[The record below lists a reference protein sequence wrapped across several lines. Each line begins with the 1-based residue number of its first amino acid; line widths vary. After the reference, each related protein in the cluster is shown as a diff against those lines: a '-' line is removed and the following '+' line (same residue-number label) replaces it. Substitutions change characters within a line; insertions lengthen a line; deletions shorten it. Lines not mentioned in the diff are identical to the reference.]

1 MERKSAF
8 LTQADRHQPQ
18 RVGNGFFYAPPCR
31 NFHKGYGIR
40 SPDKIGI
47 QSNMPTTSNLDYN
60 NTIMKT
66 ITYLLILGITI
77 VATISIGLA
86 QEPTESPELDSKLY
100 EFHFQKGKEY
110 NDDGNRALARQHFLM
125 TIYLHPDHA
134 GASYQLGLLAYSDN
148 NYSAAISFLERASVE
163 MSNKI
168 ELYYWLGGAYWKKSL
183 AEGAIKNYRKAVT
196 LDPQHE
202 HPFSLYALENLAEV
216 YTRTERLQESM
227 EAYQA
232 ALKRETRDTW
242 IAKIKDQ
249 IAELHLTMGTYQ
261 DDGNTRYN
269 EKGEAI
275 GGIGDGGMRTNR
287 YFEIAR
293 HTTDPVKEA
302 IYYQKSIEADPGMYQ
317 SYFNL
322 GWALTRQRKYAEAVP
337 AFIRSDEVWR
347 QDRGWNPEAPPKID
361 AHAFLALCYVEL
373 GEPEKALDYAEI
385 ALDFAPNYYYGLL
398 YKARA
403 LTKLDRPQEG
413 ISILEGLVDTNPD
426 EAETLYALY
435 EGYRAALEP
444 KLALAA
450 LHQAVRAQVDKQQK
464 TRWEKEINVLKEK

>member
-1 MERKSAF
+1 M
-8 LTQADRHQPQ
+8 
-18 RVGNGFFYAPPCR
+18 
-31 NFHKGYGIR
+31 
-40 SPDKIGI
+40 
-47 QSNMPTTSNLDYN
+47 
-60 NTIMKT
+60 NTIK
-66 ITYLLILGITI
+66 YLLILLTIT

-100 EFHFQKGKEY
+100 ELHFQEGSAH
-110 NDDGNRALARQHFLM
+110 NDNGDRALARKHFLM

-134 GASYQLGLLAYSDN
+134 GANYQLGLMAYSDN
-148 NYSAAISFLERASVE
+148 NYSAAISFLKRASVA
-163 MSNKI
+163 MPDKV
-168 ELYYWLGGAYWKKSL
+168 ELYYWLGGAYWKKSR
-183 AEGAIKNYRKAVT
+183 AEGAIENYRKAVA

-202 HPFSLYALENLAEV
+202 NLYSLYALENLAEV

-232 ALKRETRDTW
+232 ALQRETRSGW
-242 IAKIKDQ
+242 ISKIKDQ

-275 GGIGDGGMRTNR
+275 GGVGNGDMRTNR

-347 QDRGWNPEAPPKID
+347 QDRNWNREATPQNRRARI
-361 AHAFLALCYVEL
+361 FSALLC
-373 GEPEKALDYAEI
+373 
-385 ALDFAPNYYYGLL
+385 
-398 YKARA
+398 
-403 LTKLDRPQEG
+403 
-413 ISILEGLVDTNPD
+413 
-426 EAETLYALY
+426 
-435 EGYRAALEP
+435 
-444 KLALAA
+444 
-450 LHQAVRAQVDKQQK
+450 
-464 TRWEKEINVLKEK
+464 

>member
-1 MERKSAF
+1 MENFAQVRVIGKCPLIS
-8 LTQADRHQPQ
+8 LIYYIQGLRHTP
-18 RVGNGFFYAPPCR
+18 YAYYY
-31 NFHKGYGIR
+31 HTGYNI
-40 SPDKIGI
+40 I
-47 QSNMPTTSNLDYN
+47 M
-60 NTIMKT
+60 NTIK
-66 ITYLLILGITI
+66 YLLILATMT
-77 VATISIGLA
+77 VAVISVGLA
-86 QEPTESPELDSKLY
+86 HEPTESSKLDSKLY
-100 EFHFQKGKEY
+100 ELHFEKGKTH
-110 NDDGNRALARQHFLM
+110 NDSGDRALARQHFLM

-134 GASYQLGLLAYSDN
+134 GANYQLGLMAYSDN
-148 NYSAAISFLERASVE
+148 NYSAAISFLERASGG
-163 MSNKI
+163 MSDKV
-168 ELYYWLGGAYWKKSL
+168 ELYYWLGGAYWKKRR
-183 AEGAIKNYRKAVT
+183 AEGAIENYRKAVA
-196 LDPQHE
+196 LDPQNE
-202 HPFSLYALENLAEV
+202 NPFSLYALENLAEV

-232 ALKRETRDTW
+232 ALKRETRSGW
-242 IAKIKDQ
+242 ISKIKDQ

-275 GGIGDGGMRTNR
+275 GGIGNGDMRTNR

-302 IYYQKSIEADPGMYQ
+302 INYQKSIEADPGMYQ

-347 QDRGWNPEAPPKID
+347 QDRNWNREATPKID

-385 ALDFAPNYYYGLL
+385 ALGSAPNYYYGLL

-403 LTKLDRPQEG
+403 LTKLDRPQEA
-413 ISILEGLVDTNPD
+413 ISILEDLVDINPD

-435 EGYRAALEP
+435 EGYRAALAP

-450 LHQAVRAQVDKQQK
+450 LHQAVRAQVDSQQK
-464 TRWEKEINVLKEK
+464 TRWEKEINVLKGK

>member
-1 MERKSAF
+1 M
-8 LTQADRHQPQ
+8 
-18 RVGNGFFYAPPCR
+18 
-31 NFHKGYGIR
+31 
-40 SPDKIGI
+40 
-47 QSNMPTTSNLDYN
+47 
-60 NTIMKT
+60 NTIK
-66 ITYLLILGITI
+66 YLLILAMT
-77 VATISIGLA
+77 VAAISIGLA

-100 EFHFQKGKEY
+100 EIHFQKGKAY
-110 NDDGNRALARQHFLM
+110 NEDGDRALARKHFLL

-134 GASYQLGLLAYSDN
+134 GANYQLGLMAYSDN
-148 NYSAAISFLERASVE
+148 NYSAAISFLKRARVE
-163 MSNKI
+163 LSDKI
-168 ELYYWLGGAYWKKSL
+168 ELYYWLGGAYWKKSRA
-183 AEGAIKNYRKAVT
+183 AEAIENYRKAVA
-196 LDPQHE
+196 LDPKHE
-202 HPFSLYALENLAEV
+202 NFFSLYALENLAEV

-232 ALKRETRDTW
+232 ALKRETRGTW
-242 IAKIKDQ
+242 ISKIKDQ

-275 GGIGDGGMRTNR
+275 GGVGNGDMRTNR

-337 AFIRSDEVWR
+337 AFIRSDEIWR
-347 QDRGWNPEAPPKID
+347 QDRGWNPEATPKID

-373 GEPEKALDYAEI
+373 GELEKALDYAEI
-385 ALDFAPNYYYGLL
+385 ALGYAPNYYYGLL

-403 LTKLDRPQEG
+403 LTKLGRYQEA
-413 ISILEGLVDTNPD
+413 IPILEGLVDTNPD
-426 EAETLYALY
+426 KAETLYALY
-435 EGYRAALEP
+435 EGYSAALKP

-450 LHQAVRAQVDKQQK
+450 LHQAVRAQVDSQQK
-464 TRWEKEINVLKEK
+464 TRWKEEINVLKGK

>member
-1 MERKSAF
+1 MNTTKYFFILATMTVAVVSA
-8 LTQADRHQPQ
+8 
-18 RVGNGFFYAPPCR
+18 
-31 NFHKGYGIR
+31 
-40 SPDKIGI
+40 
-47 QSNMPTTSNLDYN
+47 
-60 NTIMKT
+60 
-66 ITYLLILGITI
+66 
-77 VATISIGLA
+77 GLA
-86 QEPTESPELDSKLY
+86 HEPTESPELDSKLY
-100 EFHFQKGKEY
+100 ELHFQRGKAH
-110 NDDGNRALARQHFLM
+110 NDNGDRALARKHFLM

-134 GASYQLGLLAYSDN
+134 GANYQLGLMTYSDN
-148 NYSAAISFLERASVE
+148 NYSAAISFLERASVA
-163 MSNKI
+163 MPDKV
-168 ELYYWLGGAYWKKSL
+168 ELYYWLGGAYWKKSK
-183 AEGAIKNYRKAVT
+183 AEGAIENYRKAVT
-196 LDPQHE
+196 LDPQNE
-202 HPFSLYALENLAEV
+202 NRFSLYALENLAEV

-227 EAYQA
+227 EAYEA
-232 ALKRETRDTW
+232 ALKHETRSGW
-242 IAKIKDQ
+242 ISKIKDQ

-269 EKGEAI
+269 DKGEAI
-275 GGIGDGGMRTNR
+275 GGIGDGDMRTNR

-302 IYYQKSIEADPGMYQ
+302 INYQKSIEADPGMYQ

-347 QDRGWNPEAPPKID
+347 QDRNWNPAATPKID

-385 ALDFAPNYYYGLL
+385 ALGSAPNYYYGLL

-403 LTKLDRPQEG
+403 LTKLDQPQEA
-413 ISILEGLVDTNPD
+413 IPILEGLVDANPD

-450 LHQAVRAQVDKQQK
+450 LHQAVRAQADSQQK

>member
-1 MERKSAF
+1 M
-8 LTQADRHQPQ
+8 
-18 RVGNGFFYAPPCR
+18 
-31 NFHKGYGIR
+31 
-40 SPDKIGI
+40 
-47 QSNMPTTSNLDYN
+47 
-60 NTIMKT
+60 NTIK
-66 ITYLLILGITI
+66 YLLILAMT
-77 VATISIGLA
+77 VAVISIGLA

-100 EFHFQKGKEY
+100 EIHFQKGKAY
-110 NDDGNRALARQHFLM
+110 NEDGDRALARKYFLM

-134 GASYQLGLLAYSDN
+134 GANYQLGLMAYSDN
-148 NYSAAISFLERASVE
+148 NYSAAISFLKRARVE
-163 MSNKI
+163 LSDKI
-168 ELYYWLGGAYWKKSL
+168 ELYYWLGGAYWKKSRA
-183 AEGAIKNYRKAVT
+183 AEAIENYRKAVA
-196 LDPQHE
+196 LDPKHE
-202 HPFSLYALENLAEV
+202 NLFSLYALENLAEV

-232 ALKRETRDTW
+232 ALKRETRGTW
-242 IAKIKDQ
+242 ISKIKDQ

-275 GGIGDGGMRTNR
+275 GGIGNGDMRTNR

-337 AFIRSDEVWR
+337 AFIRSDEIWQ
-347 QDRGWNPEAPPKID
+347 QDRGWNPEATPKID
-361 AHAFLALCYVEL
+361 AHAFLALCHVEL
-373 GEPEKALDYAEI
+373 GELEKALDYAEI
-385 ALDFAPNYYYGLL
+385 ALSYAPNYYYGLL

-403 LTKLDRPQEG
+403 LTKLGRYQES
-413 ISILEGLVDTNPD
+413 IPILEGLVDTNPD
-426 EAETLYALY
+426 KAETLYALY
-435 EGYRAALEP
+435 EGYSAALKP

-450 LHQAVRAQVDKQQK
+450 LHQAVRAQVDSQQK
-464 TRWEKEINVLKEK
+464 TRWQEEINVLKGK

>member
-1 MERKSAF
+1 
-8 LTQADRHQPQ
+8 
-18 RVGNGFFYAPPCR
+18 
-31 NFHKGYGIR
+31 
-40 SPDKIGI
+40 
-47 QSNMPTTSNLDYN
+47 
-60 NTIMKT
+60 MKT
-66 ITYLLILGITI
+66 IKYFLILATMA

-100 EFHFQKGKEY
+100 ELHFQKGSAH
-110 NDDGNRALARQHFLM
+110 NDNEDRALARKHFLM

-134 GASYQLGLLAYSDN
+134 GANYQLGLMAYRDN
-148 NYSAAISFLERASVE
+148 NYSAAISFLEKAGVE
-163 MSNKI
+163 MPDEV
-168 ELYYWLGGAYWKKSL
+168 ELYYWLGGAYWKKSR
-183 AEGAIKNYRKAVT
+183 AAGAIESYRKAVA

-202 HPFSLYALENLAEV
+202 NLFSLYALENLAEV

-232 ALKRETRDTW
+232 ALKRETRGGW
-242 IAKIKDQ
+242 ISKIKNQ

-275 GGIGDGGMRTNR
+275 GGIGDGDMRTNR

-347 QDRGWNPEAPPKID
+347 QNQGWNLEATPKID

-373 GEPEKALDYAEI
+373 GEPEKALDFAEI
-385 ALDFAPNYYYGLL
+385 ALGSAPNYYYGLL

-403 LTKLDRPQEG
+403 LTKLDRPREA
-413 ISILEGLVDTNPD
+413 ILILEGLVDTKPD
-426 EAETLYALY
+426 EAEVLYALY

-450 LHQAVRAQVDKQQK
+450 LHQAVRAQVDSQQK
-464 TRWEKEINVLKEK
+464 TRWEREINVLKGK

>member
-1 MERKSAF
+1 MVSVGSA
-8 LTQADRHQPQ
+8 H
-18 RVGNGFFYAPPCR
+18 
-31 NFHKGYGIR
+31 
-40 SPDKIGI
+40 
-47 QSNMPTTSNLDYN
+47 
-60 NTIMKT
+60 
-66 ITYLLILGITI
+66 
-77 VATISIGLA
+77 
-86 QEPTESPELDSKLY
+86 EPTENSKLDSKLY
-100 EFHFQKGKEY
+100 ELHFQEGKAH
-110 NDDGNRALARQHFLM
+110 NDNGDRASARKHFLM

-134 GASYQLGLLAYSDN
+134 GANYQLGLMAYSDN
-148 NYSAAISFLERASVE
+148 NYSAAISFLERASVA
-163 MSNKI
+163 MPDKV
-168 ELYYWLGGAYWKKSL
+168 ELYYWLGGAYWKKSQ
-183 AEGAIKNYRKAVT
+183 AEGAIENYRKAVA

-202 HPFSLYALENLAEV
+202 NPFSLYALENLAEV

-232 ALKRETRDTW
+232 ALERETRSGW
-242 IAKIKDQ
+242 ISKIRDQ

-275 GGIGDGGMRTNR
+275 GGIGDGDMRTNR

-302 IYYQKSIEADPGMYQ
+302 INYQKSIEADPGMYQ

-347 QDRGWNPEAPPKID
+347 QDRNWNSAATPKID

-373 GEPEKALDYAEI
+373 GEPEKGLDYAEI
-385 ALDFAPNYYYGLL
+385 ALGSAPNYYYGLL

-403 LTKLDRPQEG
+403 LTQIRSSSRGHHHSGGVWSTQIRTK
-413 ISILEGLVDTNPD
+413 
-426 EAETLYALY
+426 AETLYALY
-435 EGYRAALEP
+435 EGYSAALEP

-450 LHQAVRAQVDKQQK
+450 LHQAVRAQVDSQKK
-464 TRWEKEINVLKEK
+464 TRWAKGTQTG

>member
-1 MERKSAF
+1 M
-8 LTQADRHQPQ
+8 
-18 RVGNGFFYAPPCR
+18 
-31 NFHKGYGIR
+31 
-40 SPDKIGI
+40 
-47 QSNMPTTSNLDYN
+47 
-60 NTIMKT
+60 NTIKD
-66 ITYLLILGITI
+66 LLILTTIT
-77 VATISIGLA
+77 VTTISIGLA
-86 QEPTESPELDSKLY
+86 QEPMESPELDSKLY
-100 EFHFQKGKEY
+100 ELHFEEGKTHS
-110 NDDGNRALARQHFLM
+110 DSGDRTLARKHFLM

-134 GASYQLGLLAYSDN
+134 GANYQLGLMAYSDN
-148 NYSAAISFLERASVE
+148 NYSAAISFLGRASVE
-163 MSNKI
+163 MSDKV
-168 ELYYWLGGAYWKKSL
+168 ELYYWLGGAYWKKSQS
-183 AEGAIKNYRKAVT
+183 EGAIENYRKAVA

-202 HPFSLYALENLAEV
+202 NPYSLYALENLAEV
-216 YTRTERLQESM
+216 YTRTEHLQESM
-227 EAYQA
+227 EAYQS
-232 ALKRETRDTW
+232 ALTRETRSEW
-242 IAKIKDQ
+242 ISKIKDQ

-275 GGIGDGGMRTNR
+275 GGIGNGDMRTNR

-347 QDRGWNPEAPPKID
+347 QDRNWNPEATPKID

-373 GEPEKALDYAEI
+373 GEPEKALDHAKI
-385 ALDFAPNYYYGLL
+385 ALGSAPNYYYGLL

-403 LTKLDRPQEG
+403 LTKLNRPQEA
-413 ISILEGLVDTNPD
+413 IPLLEGLVDTNPD
-426 EAETLYALY
+426 EAEILYALY
-435 EGYRAALEP
+435 EGYSAALEP

-450 LHQAVRAQVDKQQK
+450 LHQAVRAQVDSQQK
-464 TRWEKEINVLKEK
+464 TRWEKEINVLKGK

>member
-1 MERKSAF
+1 M
-8 LTQADRHQPQ
+8 
-18 RVGNGFFYAPPCR
+18 
-31 NFHKGYGIR
+31 
-40 SPDKIGI
+40 
-47 QSNMPTTSNLDYN
+47 
-60 NTIMKT
+60 NTIK
-66 ITYLLILGITI
+66 YLFILAATT

-86 QEPTESPELDSKLY
+86 QEVTESSELDSKLY
-100 EFHFQKGKEY
+100 ELHFQKGKAYSE
-110 NDDGNRALARQHFLM
+110 DGNRALARKHFLM

-134 GASYQLGLLAYSDN
+134 GANYQLGLMAYSDN
-148 NYSAAISFLERASVE
+148 NYSAAISLLERASME
-163 MSNKI
+163 MSDKV

-183 AEGAIKNYRKAVT
+183 AEEAIKNYRKAVA
-196 LDPQHE
+196 LDPQHKN
-202 HPFSLYALENLAEV
+202 PFSLYALENLAEV

-232 ALKRETRDTW
+232 ALKRETREAW
-242 IAKIKDQ
+242 ISKIKDQ

-275 GGIGDGGMRTNR
+275 GGIGNGDMRTNR

-322 GWALTRQRKYAEAVP
+322 GWALTRQREYAKAVP

-347 QDRGWNPEAPPKID
+347 QDRNWNPGAIPKID
-361 AHAFLALCYVEL
+361 AHAFLALCFVEL
-373 GEPEKALDYAEI
+373 GAPEKALDYVEI
-385 ALDFAPNYYYGLL
+385 ALEAAPNYYYGLL

-403 LTKLDRPQEG
+403 LTKLNRPQEA
-413 ISILEGLVDTNPD
+413 IAILEDLVNTNPD

-435 EGYRAALEP
+435 EGYRAALKP

-450 LHQAVRAQVDKQQK
+450 LYQAVRAQVDSQQK
-464 TRWEKEINVLKEK
+464 TRWKKEINVLTEK

>member
-1 MERKSAF
+1 M
-8 LTQADRHQPQ
+8 
-18 RVGNGFFYAPPCR
+18 
-31 NFHKGYGIR
+31 
-40 SPDKIGI
+40 
-47 QSNMPTTSNLDYN
+47 
-60 NTIMKT
+60 NTIK
-66 ITYLLILGITI
+66 YLLILATTTA
-77 VATISIGLA
+77 ATISIGLA
-86 QEPTESPELDSKLY
+86 QEPMESSELDSKLY
-100 EFHFQKGKEY
+100 ELHFQKGSAH
-110 NDDGNRALARQHFLM
+110 NDNGDRALARKHFLM

-134 GASYQLGLLAYSDN
+134 GANYQLGLIAYSDN

-163 MSNKI
+163 MSDNI
-168 ELYYWLGGAYWKKSL
+168 ELYYWLGGAYWKKSR
-183 AEGAIKNYRKAVT
+183 AAGAIESYRKAVA

-202 HPFSLYALENLAEV
+202 NPFSLYALENLAEV

-232 ALKRETRDTW
+232 ALKRETRGGW
-242 IAKIKDQ
+242 ISKIKDQ

-275 GGIGDGGMRTNR
+275 GGIGDGDMRTNR

-337 AFIRSDEVWR
+337 AFIRSDKVWR
-347 QDRGWNPEAPPKID
+347 QNQGWNLEATPKID

-373 GEPEKALDYAEI
+373 GEPEKALDFAEI
-385 ALDFAPNYYYGLL
+385 ALGSAPNYYYGLL

-403 LTKLDRPQEG
+403 LTKLDRPQEA
-413 ISILEGLVDTNPD
+413 IPILEGLVDAKPD
-426 EAETLYALY
+426 EAEILYALY
-435 EGYRAALEP
+435 EGYRAALKP

-450 LHQAVRAQVDKQQK
+450 LHQAVRAQVDSQQK
-464 TRWEKEINVLKEK
+464 TRWEREINVLKGK

>member
-1 MERKSAF
+1 M
-8 LTQADRHQPQ
+8 
-18 RVGNGFFYAPPCR
+18 
-31 NFHKGYGIR
+31 
-40 SPDKIGI
+40 
-47 QSNMPTTSNLDYN
+47 
-60 NTIMKT
+60 NTIKD
-66 ITYLLILGITI
+66 LLILATIT
-77 VATISIGLA
+77 VTTISIGLA

-100 EFHFQKGKEY
+100 ELHFQEGSAH
-110 NDDGNRALARQHFLM
+110 NDNRDRALARKHFLM

-134 GASYQLGLLAYSDN
+134 GANYQLGLMAYSEN

-163 MSNKI
+163 MSDKI
-168 ELYYWLGGAYWKKSL
+168 ELYYWLGGAYWKKHR
-183 AEGAIKNYRKAVT
+183 AEGAIENYRKAVA

-202 HPFSLYALENLAEV
+202 NSYSLYALENLAEV
-216 YTRTERLQESM
+216 YTRTEHLQESM
-227 EAYQA
+227 EAYQS
-232 ALKRETRDTW
+232 ALARETRRGW
-242 IAKIKDQ
+242 ISKIKDQ

-261 DDGNTRYN
+261 DDGNTKYN

-275 GGIGDGGMRTNR
+275 GGIGNGDMHTNR

-302 IYYQKSIEADPGMYQ
+302 TNYQKSIEADPGMYQ

-347 QDRGWNPEAPPKID
+347 QDRNWNPEATPKID

-373 GEPEKALDYAEI
+373 GEPEKALDHAKI
-385 ALDFAPNYYYGLL
+385 ALGSAPNYYYGLL

-403 LTKLDRPQEG
+403 LTKLNRPQEA
-413 ISILEGLVDTNPD
+413 IPILEGLVDTNPD
-426 EAETLYALY
+426 EAEILYALY

-450 LHQAVRAQVDKQQK
+450 LHQAVRAQVDSQQK
-464 TRWEKEINVLKEK
+464 TRWEKEINVLKGK

>member
-1 MERKSAF
+1 M
-8 LTQADRHQPQ
+8 
-18 RVGNGFFYAPPCR
+18 
-31 NFHKGYGIR
+31 
-40 SPDKIGI
+40 
-47 QSNMPTTSNLDYN
+47 
-60 NTIMKT
+60 NTIKD
-66 ITYLLILGITI
+66 LLILTTIT
-77 VATISIGLA
+77 VTTISIGLA

-100 EFHFQKGKEY
+100 ELHFQEGSAH
-110 NDDGNRALARQHFLM
+110 NDNRDRVLARKHFLM

-134 GASYQLGLLAYSDN
+134 GANYQLGLMAYSDN

-163 MSNKI
+163 MSDKI
-168 ELYYWLGGAYWKKSL
+168 ELYYWLGGAYWKKRR
-183 AEGAIKNYRKAVT
+183 AEGAIENYRKAVA

-202 HPFSLYALENLAEV
+202 NSYSLYALENLAEV
-216 YTRTERLQESM
+216 YTRTEHLQESM
-227 EAYQA
+227 EAYQS
-232 ALKRETRDTW
+232 ALKRETRRGW
-242 IAKIKDQ
+242 ISKIKDQ

-261 DDGNTRYN
+261 DDGNTKYN

-275 GGIGDGGMRTNR
+275 GGIGNGDMRTNH

-302 IYYQKSIEADPGMYQ
+302 TNYQKSIEADPGMYQ

-347 QDRGWNPEAPPKID
+347 QDRNWNPEATPKID

-373 GEPEKALDYAEI
+373 GEPEKALDHAKI
-385 ALDFAPNYYYGLL
+385 ALGSAPNYYYGLL

-403 LTKLDRPQEG
+403 LTKLNRPQEA
-413 ISILEGLVDTNPD
+413 IPLLEGLVDTNPD
-426 EAETLYALY
+426 EAEILYALY
-435 EGYRAALEP
+435 EGYSAALEP

-450 LHQAVRAQVDKQQK
+450 LHQAVRAQVDSQQK
-464 TRWEKEINVLKEK
+464 TRWEKEINVLKGK

>member
-1 MERKSAF
+1 M
-8 LTQADRHQPQ
+8 
-18 RVGNGFFYAPPCR
+18 
-31 NFHKGYGIR
+31 
-40 SPDKIGI
+40 
-47 QSNMPTTSNLDYN
+47 
-60 NTIMKT
+60 NTIK
-66 ITYLLILGITI
+66 YLLILTTI
-77 VATISIGLA
+77 AVTTISIGLA
-86 QEPTESPELDSKLY
+86 QEPTESPELGSKLY
-100 EFHFQKGKEY
+100 ELHFQEG
-110 NDDGNRALARQHFLM
+110 RAHNENGDRAVARKHFLM

-134 GASYQLGLLAYSDN
+134 GANYQLGLMAYSDN

-163 MSNKI
+163 MSDKI
-168 ELYYWLGGAYWKKSL
+168 ELYYWLGGAYWKKQR
-183 AEGAIKNYRKAVT
+183 AEGAIENYRKAVT
-196 LDPQHE
+196 LDPEHE
-202 HPFSLYALENLAEV
+202 NPYSLYALENLAEV
-216 YTRTERLQESM
+216 YIRTEHLQESM

-232 ALKRETRDTW
+232 ALKRETRSGW
-242 IAKIKDQ
+242 ISKIKDQ

-275 GGIGDGGMRTNR
+275 GGIGNGDMRTNR

-302 IYYQKSIEADPGMYQ
+302 IYYEKSIEADPGMYQ

-347 QDRGWNPEAPPKID
+347 QDRNWNPEATPKID
-361 AHAFLALCYVEL
+361 AHAFLALCFVEL

-385 ALDFAPNYYYGLL
+385 ALGAAPNYYYGLL

-403 LTKLDRPQEG
+403 LTKLDRPQEA
-413 ISILEGLVDTNPD
+413 ISILEDLVNTNPD
-426 EAETLYALY
+426 EAEILYALY
-435 EGYRAALEP
+435 EGYSAALEP

-450 LHQAVRAQVDKQQK
+450 LHQAVRAQVDSQQK
-464 TRWEKEINVLKEK
+464 TRWQKEVNVLKGK

>member
-1 MERKSAF
+1 MS
-8 LTQADRHQPQ
+8 TCP
-18 RVGNGFFYAPPCR
+18 
-31 NFHKGYGIR
+31 
-40 SPDKIGI
+40 
-47 QSNMPTTSNLDYN
+47 NLRLYTITM
-60 NTIMKT
+60 NTIK
-66 ITYLLILGITI
+66 YLLILATTI
-77 VATISIGLA
+77 AVVSIGLT

-100 EFHFQKGKEY
+100 ELQFQEGKAHSH
-110 NDDGNRALARQHFLM
+110 NGDRALARKHFLM

-134 GASYQLGLLAYSDN
+134 GANYQLGLMAYSDN
-148 NYSAAISFLERASVE
+148 NYSAAISFLERASVA
-163 MSNKI
+163 MSDKV
-168 ELYYWLGGAYWKKSL
+168 ELYYWLGGAYWKKSR
-183 AEGAIKNYRKAVT
+183 AEGAIENYRKAVA

-202 HPFSLYALENLAEV
+202 NRFSLYALENLAEV

-232 ALKRETRDTW
+232 ALERETRNGW
-242 IAKIKDQ
+242 ISKIRDQ

-275 GGIGDGGMRTNR
+275 GGIGDGDMRTNR

-302 IYYQKSIEADPGMYQ
+302 INYQKSIEADPGMYQ

-337 AFIRSDEVWR
+337 ALIRSDEVWR
-347 QDRGWNPEAPPKID
+347 QDRNWNPATTPKID

-385 ALDFAPNYYYGLL
+385 ALGSAPNYYYGLL

-403 LTKLDRPQEG
+403 LTKLDRPQEA
-413 ISILEGLVDTNPD
+413 ISILEGLVDANPD
-426 EAETLYALY
+426 EAELLYALY
-435 EGYRAALEP
+435 EGYSTALEP

-450 LHQAVRAQVDKQQK
+450 LHQAVRAQADSQQK
-464 TRWEKEINVLKEK
+464 TRWAKELNGLKEK

>member
-1 MERKSAF
+1 M
-8 LTQADRHQPQ
+8 
-18 RVGNGFFYAPPCR
+18 
-31 NFHKGYGIR
+31 
-40 SPDKIGI
+40 
-47 QSNMPTTSNLDYN
+47 
-60 NTIMKT
+60 NTIK
-66 ITYLLILGITI
+66 YLLIFTTIT
-77 VATISIGLA
+77 VTTISIGLA
-86 QEPTESPELDSKLY
+86 QEPTENSELDSKLY
-100 EFHFQKGKEY
+100 ELHFEEGKTY
-110 NDDGNRALARQHFLM
+110 NDSGDRTLARKHFLM

-134 GASYQLGLLAYSDN
+134 GANYQLGLMAYSDN
-148 NYSAAISFLERASVE
+148 SYSAAISFLERASVE
-163 MSNKI
+163 MSDKI
-168 ELYYWLGGAYWKKSL
+168 ELYYWLGGAYWKKHR
-183 AEGAIKNYRKAVT
+183 AEGAIENYRKAVA

-202 HPFSLYALENLAEV
+202 NPYSLYALENLAEV

-227 EAYQA
+227 EAYQS
-232 ALKRETRDTW
+232 ALKRETRSGW
-242 IAKIKDQ
+242 ISKIRDQ

-275 GGIGDGGMRTNR
+275 GGIGNGDMRTNR

-347 QDRGWNPEAPPKID
+347 QDRNWNREATPKID
-361 AHAFLALCYVEL
+361 AQAFLALCYVEL

-385 ALDFAPNYYYGLL
+385 ALGSAPNYYYGLL

-403 LTKLDRPQEG
+403 LTKLDRPQEA
-413 ISILEGLVDTNPD
+413 IPILEGLVDTNPD
-426 EAETLYALY
+426 EAEILYALY
-435 EGYRAALEP
+435 EGYSAALEP
-444 KLALAA
+444 KLAFAA
-450 LHQAVRAQVDKQQK
+450 LHQAVRAQVDRQQK
-464 TRWEKEINVLKEK
+464 TRWEEEINVLKGK

>member
-1 MERKSAF
+1 M
-8 LTQADRHQPQ
+8 
-18 RVGNGFFYAPPCR
+18 
-31 NFHKGYGIR
+31 
-40 SPDKIGI
+40 
-47 QSNMPTTSNLDYN
+47 NMIKYF
-60 NTIMKT
+60 
-66 ITYLLILGITI
+66 LILATTT
-77 VATISIGLA
+77 VTTISIGLA
-86 QEPTESPELDSKLY
+86 QELAENPELDSKLY
-100 EFHFQKGKEY
+100 EIHFQEGKAH
-110 NDDGNRALARQHFLM
+110 NDSGDRALARKHFLM

-134 GASYQLGLLAYSDN
+134 GANYQLGLMAYSDN

-163 MSNKI
+163 MSDKI
-168 ELYYWLGGAYWKKSL
+168 ELYYWLGGAYWKKSQ
-183 AEGAIKNYRKAVT
+183 AEGAIENYRKAVA

-202 HPFSLYALENLAEV
+202 NPYSLYALENLAEV

-227 EAYQA
+227 DAYQA
-232 ALKRETRDTW
+232 ALARETRDPW
-242 IAKIKDQ
+242 ISKIKDQ

-275 GGIGDGGMRTNR
+275 GGIGNGDMRTNR

-347 QDRGWNPEAPPKID
+347 QDRNWNREASPKID
-361 AHAFLALCYVEL
+361 AHAFLALCFVEL
-373 GEPEKALDYAEI
+373 GEPEKALDYAET
-385 ALDFAPNYYYGLL
+385 ALGSAPNYYYGLL

-403 LTKLDRPQEG
+403 LTKLDRPQEA
-413 ISILEGLVDTNPD
+413 IQILEGLVDANPD
-426 EAETLYALY
+426 EAEVLYALY
-435 EGYRAALEP
+435 ESYGAALEP

-450 LHQAVRAQVDKQQK
+450 LHQAVRAQVDSQQK
-464 TRWEKEINVLKEK
+464 TRWQQEINVLKGK

>member
-1 MERKSAF
+1 M
-8 LTQADRHQPQ
+8 
-18 RVGNGFFYAPPCR
+18 
-31 NFHKGYGIR
+31 
-40 SPDKIGI
+40 
-47 QSNMPTTSNLDYN
+47 
-60 NTIMKT
+60 NTIK
-66 ITYLLILGITI
+66 YLLILVMTT
-77 VATISIGLA
+77 VTTISIGLA
-86 QEPTESPELDSKLY
+86 HEPTESPELDSKLY
-100 EFHFQKGKEY
+100 ELHFQKGKTY
-110 NDDGNRALARQHFLM
+110 NDNGDRALARMHFLM

-134 GASYQLGLLAYSDN
+134 GANYQLGLMAYSDN

-163 MSNKI
+163 MSDKV
-168 ELYYWLGGAYWKKSL
+168 ELYYWLAGAYWKKSQ
-183 AEGAIKNYRKAVT
+183 AEGAIENYRKAIA

-202 HPFSLYALENLAEV
+202 NRFSLYALENLAEV

-232 ALKRETRDTW
+232 ALKRETRSGW
-242 IAKIKDQ
+242 ISKIKDQ

-275 GGIGDGGMRTNR
+275 GGIGDGDMRTNR

-302 IYYQKSIEADPGMYQ
+302 INYQKSIEADPGMYQ

-347 QDRGWNPEAPPKID
+347 QDRNWNPAATPKID

-385 ALDFAPNYYYGLL
+385 TLGSAPNYYYGLL

-403 LTKLDRPQEG
+403 LTKLNRSQEA
-413 ISILEGLVDTNPD
+413 IPILEELVGANPD
-426 EAETLYALY
+426 RAEILYALY
-435 EGYRAALEP
+435 EGYSAALEP
-444 KLALAA
+444 KLALAV
-450 LHQAVRAQVDKQQK
+450 LHQAVRAQVDSQQK
-464 TRWEKEINVLKEK
+464 TRWQKEINVLKGK

>member
-1 MERKSAF
+1 M
-8 LTQADRHQPQ
+8 
-18 RVGNGFFYAPPCR
+18 
-31 NFHKGYGIR
+31 
-40 SPDKIGI
+40 
-47 QSNMPTTSNLDYN
+47 
-60 NTIMKT
+60 NTIKD
-66 ITYLLILGITI
+66 LLILTTIT
-77 VATISIGLA
+77 VTTISIGLA
-86 QEPTESPELDSKLY
+86 QEPMESPELDSKLY
-100 EFHFQKGKEY
+100 ELHFEEGKTHS
-110 NDDGNRALARQHFLM
+110 DSGDRTLARKHFLM

-134 GASYQLGLLAYSDN
+134 GANYQLGLMAYSEN

-163 MSNKI
+163 MSDKI
-168 ELYYWLGGAYWKKSL
+168 ELYYWLGGAYWKKRR
-183 AEGAIKNYRKAVT
+183 AEGAIENYRKAVA

-202 HPFSLYALENLAEV
+202 NSYSLYALENLAEV
-216 YTRTERLQESM
+216 YTRTEHLQESM

-232 ALKRETRDTW
+232 ALARETRNPW
-242 IAKIKDQ
+242 ISKIKDQ

-261 DDGNTRYN
+261 DDGNTKYN

-275 GGIGDGGMRTNR
+275 GGIGNGDMRTNR

-302 IYYQKSIEADPGMYQ
+302 TNYQKSIEADPGMYQ

-347 QDRGWNPEAPPKID
+347 QNRNWNREATPKID
-361 AHAFLALCYVEL
+361 AHAFLALCFVEL

-385 ALDFAPNYYYGLL
+385 ALGSAPNYYYGLL

-403 LTKLDRPQEG
+403 LTKLNRPQEA
-413 ISILEGLVDTNPD
+413 IPILEGLVDTNPD
-426 EAETLYALY
+426 EAEILYALY
-435 EGYRAALEP
+435 EGYSAALEP

-450 LHQAVRAQVDKQQK
+450 LHQAVRAQVDSQQK
-464 TRWEKEINVLKEK
+464 TRWEKEINVLKGK

>member
-1 MERKSAF
+1 M
-8 LTQADRHQPQ
+8 
-18 RVGNGFFYAPPCR
+18 
-31 NFHKGYGIR
+31 
-40 SPDKIGI
+40 
-47 QSNMPTTSNLDYN
+47 
-60 NTIMKT
+60 NTIK
-66 ITYLLILGITI
+66 YLLILMTMT
-77 VATISIGLA
+77 VAVISIGLA

-100 EFHFQKGKEY
+100 ELHFQKGKAY
-110 NDDGNRALARQHFLM
+110 NEDGDRALARQHFLM
-125 TIYLHPDHA
+125 TIYLHPDHP
-134 GASYQLGLLAYSDN
+134 GANYQLGLMAYSDN
-148 NYSAAISFLERASVE
+148 NYSAAISFLERASMA
-163 MSNKI
+163 MSDKV
-168 ELYYWLGGAYWKKSL
+168 ELYYWLGGAYWKKSR
-183 AEGAIKNYRKAVT
+183 AERTIANYRKAVA

-202 HPFSLYALENLAEV
+202 NRFSLYALENLAEV

-227 EAYQA
+227 DAYQD
-232 ALKRETRDTW
+232 ALKRETRSGW
-242 IAKIKDQ
+242 ISKIKDQ

-275 GGIGDGGMRTNR
+275 GGIGNGDMRTNR

-302 IYYQKSIEADPGMYQ
+302 INYQKSIEADPGMYQ

-347 QDRGWNPEAPPKID
+347 QDRNWNPEATPKID

-373 GEPEKALDYAEI
+373 GEPEKALDYAKI
-385 ALDFAPNYYYGLL
+385 ALGSAPNYYYGLL

-403 LTKLDRPQEG
+403 LTKLNRPQEA
-413 ISILEGLVDTNPD
+413 ISILEGLVDANPD

-435 EGYRAALEP
+435 EGYSAALEP

-450 LHQAVRAQVDKQQK
+450 LHQAVRAQVDSQQK
-464 TRWEKEINVLKEK
+464 TRWEKEINVLKGK

>member
-1 MERKSAF
+1 M
-8 LTQADRHQPQ
+8 
-18 RVGNGFFYAPPCR
+18 
-31 NFHKGYGIR
+31 
-40 SPDKIGI
+40 
-47 QSNMPTTSNLDYN
+47 M
-60 NTIMKT
+60 NTIR
-66 ITYLLILGITI
+66 YLLTLTAIA
-77 VATISIGLA
+77 VATLPISLA
-86 QEPTESPELDSKLY
+86 QEPKESPELKSKLY
-100 EFHFQKGKEY
+100 ELHFQKGKAY
-110 NDDGNRALARQHFLM
+110 NDDGDRALARQSFLA

-134 GASYQLGLLAYSDN
+134 GANYQLGLMAYSDN

-163 MSNKI
+163 MSDKV
-168 ELYYWLGGAYWKKSL
+168 ELYYWLGGAYWKKHL
-183 AEGAIKNYRKAVT
+183 AAGAIKSYRKAVA

-202 HPFSLYALENLAEV
+202 NPFSLYALENLAEV

-232 ALKRETRDTW
+232 ALTRETRSAW

-269 EKGEAI
+269 GKGEAI
-275 GGIGDGGMRTNR
+275 GGIGDGDMRTNR

-322 GWALTRQRKYAEAVP
+322 GWALTRQGKYAKAVP
-337 AFIRSDEVWR
+337 AFIRSDEIWR
-347 QDRGWNPEAPPKID
+347 QDKNWNPQATPKID
-361 AHAFLALCYVEL
+361 AHAFLARCYVEL
-373 GEPEKALDYAEI
+373 GEPEKALDFAEI
-385 ALDFAPNYYYGLL
+385 ALSSAPNYYYGLL

-403 LTKLDRPQEG
+403 LTKLDRPQEAV
-413 ISILEGLVDTNPD
+413 SILVGLADTNPD

-435 EGYRAALEP
+435 EGYRTGLKP

-450 LHQAVRAQVDKQQK
+450 LHQAVRAQVDSQQK
-464 TRWEKEINVLKEK
+464 TRWKKEISVLKGK

>member
-1 MERKSAF
+1 MNSIFKEGKAHN
-8 LTQADRHQPQ
+8 D
-18 RVGNGFFYAPPCR
+18 NG
-31 NFHKGYGIR
+31 
-40 SPDKIGI
+40 D
-47 QSNMPTTSNLDYN
+47 
-60 NTIMKT
+60 
-66 ITYLLILGITI
+66 
-77 VATISIGLA
+77 
-86 QEPTESPELDSKLY
+86 
-100 EFHFQKGKEY
+100 
-110 NDDGNRALARQHFLM
+110 RALARKHFLM

-134 GASYQLGLLAYSDN
+134 GANYQLGLMAYSDN

-163 MSNKI
+163 MSDKV
-168 ELYYWLGGAYWKKSL
+168 ELYYWLGGAYWKKNQ
-183 AEGAIKNYRKAVT
+183 AEGAIENYRKAVA

-202 HPFSLYALENLAEV
+202 NPFSLYALENLAEV
-216 YTRTERLQESM
+216 YTRTEHLQESM

-232 ALKRETRDTW
+232 ALKRETRSGW
-242 IAKIKDQ
+242 ISKIKDQ

-275 GGIGDGGMRTNR
+275 GGIGDGDMRTNR

-302 IYYQKSIEADPGMYQ
+302 INYQKSIEADPGMYQ

-347 QDRGWNPEAPPKID
+347 QDRNWNPAATPKID

-385 ALDFAPNYYYGLL
+385 ALGSAPNYYYGLL

-403 LTKLDRPQEG
+403 LTKLDRPQEA
-413 ISILEGLVDTNPD
+413 ISDSGGL
-426 EAETLYALY
+426 
-435 EGYRAALEP
+435 G
-444 KLALAA
+444 
-450 LHQAVRAQVDKQQK
+450 
-464 TRWEKEINVLKEK
+464 